1 MTAEPVCRGRIA
13 AIRRHQI
20 AIARDRGD
28 RCAELILTSRSVA
41 CATPGCL
48 QPALPHAALCG
59 GCWDRLVNGHV
70 QRPERRALPRWGR

>member
-28 RCAELILTSRSVA
+28 RCAELILASRSVA
-41 CATPGCL
+41 CATPDCP
-48 QPALPHAALCG
+48 QPARPDSLWCA